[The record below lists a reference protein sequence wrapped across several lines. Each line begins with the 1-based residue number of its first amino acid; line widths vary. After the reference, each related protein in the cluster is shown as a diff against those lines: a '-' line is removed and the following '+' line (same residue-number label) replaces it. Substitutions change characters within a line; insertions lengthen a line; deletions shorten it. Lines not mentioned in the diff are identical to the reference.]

1 MGASIRTEHCSSP
14 SIGSRFVFTYVNRL
28 GSLPTVVRVANP
40 GVEPQGLASSDHP
53 CCYHLVIVEVNRTPR
68 DFLYNSTP
76 LYQVSLLD

>member
-14 SIGSRFVFTYVNRL
+14 SIGSRFEFTYVT
-28 GSLPTVVRVANP
+28 TVVRVANP
-40 GVEPQGLASSDHP
+40 GVEPQCLASSD
-53 CCYHLVIVEVNRTPR
+53 HLVIVEVNRTPR